1 MRDAPSCGTVDGM
14 RRGGDRAGSNLAGQP
29 WSNWPSLDQV
39 DDGLESG
46 RPPAVT
52 PSAAP
57 DPAPAV
63 TTGPP
68 SPPPPPPPP
77 PPPRPHSPLPRVRQ
91 IAMILVFDLGG
102 PLLVYSL
109 LRSAG
114 LSAVTALILSG
125 IPPALGI
132 VI

>member
-63 TTGPP
+63 TTGPA
-68 SPPPPPPPP
+68 PPP
-77 PPPRPHSPLPRVRQ
+77 PPPRPR
-91 IAMILVFDLGG
+91 AG
-102 PLLVYSL
+102 PGPS
-109 LRSAG
+109 RDDRP
-114 LSAVTALILSG
+114 AL
-125 IPPALGI
+125 PPANPAA
-132 VI
+132 VPAANPAT